1 MEYYIM
7 INCIY
12 KMYTFLWYFR
22 VAFSYFNIFMLVFQH
37 FYTYICLYFV
47 NIKNIMTFST
57 HCEQNL
63 DHFCV
68 SQARIILF
76 GHWILSLLIFFLV
89 SKLNDGTIGFTD
101 IRVLIHFGT
110 VHGTKSFMQD
120 VASMLI
126 ENWTQ
131 IVPT

>member
-1 MEYYIM
+1 M
-7 INCIY
+7 INCTY
-12 KMYTFLWYFR
+12 KMYKFYWYFK
-22 VAFSYFNIFMLVFQH
+22 VVFSNCNIFMLVFQY
-37 FYTYICLYFV
+37 FCTYIYLYFV
-47 NIKNIMTFST
+47 NIKNIMTFSS

-76 GHWILSLLIFFLV
+76 GHWILSILIFLLD
-89 SKLNDGTIGFTD
+89 SKLNDGTIGFTV

-120 VASMLI
+120 VASMFI

-131 IVPT
+131 IVL